1 VNNRKFR
8 CLGTL
13 ITLILGLALPACA
26 LKNDSA
32 PKDLPPL
39 VNIPNNLNHLAQ
51 AAQGAGVVDCLG
63 RLNQVSN
70 FLIKDNPNNSAAFFM
85 PRQDV
90 NNRMLST
97 SFEIHL
103 PQALTYTTAY
113 FAPRGAAGCDGA
125 YEAVAYWQNSCE
137 VLAQK
142 NYPQLKRIGMIHNS
156 ILALDGGAQLRVF
169 LMPAGTGCVSIKKE
183 LIY

>member
-1 VNNRKFR
+1 MNNRKFR
-8 CLGTL
+8 SLRTL
-13 ITLILGLALPACA
+13 ITLIFGMVLSACA
-26 LKNDSA
+26 LKNEPK
-32 PKDLPPL
+32 PKDMPPL
-39 VNIPNNLNHLAQ
+39 VNIPGNLNHLAQ

-70 FLIKDNPNNSAAFFM
+70 FLIKGNPNNSAAFFM
-85 PRQDV
+85 PKQNV
-90 NNRMLST
+90 NDRMLST

-113 FAPRGAAGCDGA
+113 FAPRGSAGCDGA

-137 VLAQK
+137 EIAQK
-142 NYPQLKRIGMIHNS
+142 NFVQLKRIGMIHS
-156 ILALDGGAQLRVF
+156 AILALDGGPQLRVF